1 MELSAA
7 RCKAQNVHG
16 MMFMSCTTYN
26 FRRALCVRFRT
37 FLMRYL
43 VSPPISILP
52 QCTCVCASSNMPRLG
67 PCRARTSLTANT
79 QLPTRSRKFR
89 APRIHSRCAYYIR
102 VRSIPSAIFNGNGRA
117 RGHTVD
123 AGSECSWRTH
133 VPAHVGSRGVLI
145 TRGVSFVTHNAAN
158 PLCELHQCH
167 GSTKHDTSR
176 IVYGEDG

>member
-67 PCRARTSLTANT
+67 PCQCRARTPLTKDT
-79 QLPTRSRKFR
+79 QLPTRSRKLR
-89 APRIHSRCAYYIR
+89 APHIHSRCAYYIR

-133 VPAHVGSRGVLI
+133 VPAHVGSHCINHTGCFIRH
-145 TRGVSFVTHNAAN
+145 S
-158 PLCELHQCH
+158 
-167 GSTKHDTSR
+167 
-176 IVYGEDG
+176 